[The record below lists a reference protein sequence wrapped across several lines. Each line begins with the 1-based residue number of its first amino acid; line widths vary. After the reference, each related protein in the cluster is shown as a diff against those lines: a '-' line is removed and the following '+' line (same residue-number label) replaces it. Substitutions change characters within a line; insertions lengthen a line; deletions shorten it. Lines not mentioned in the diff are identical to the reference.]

1 MCTDVVVAYDCVVSP
16 PLKYNMTLQ
25 MAKEIDNLRSKKD
38 DEQG

>member
-25 MAKEIDNLRSKKD
+25 MAKKIDNLGSKKD
-38 DEQG
+38 DKQG